1 MFKVLAQAS
10 DILSSI
16 SQETREIDGAMLE
29 GGDDTHLT
37 IRLPDEI
44 KKSERE
50 TMMRILRAQSYVVNN
65 HIKRSVDLQST

>member
-16 SQETREIDGAMLE
+16 SQETREIDVAMLE
-29 GGDDTHLT
+29 GGDDTYLT

-50 TMMRILRAQSYVVNN
+50 TMMQILRAQSYAVNN